1 MGNKRD
7 HLMDQ
12 MDLLTSPYSD
22 FVMDDREMLFH
33 SIAGQVSSFH
43 DDEGNVYCAVPVF
56 GHPDADLARDP
67 LSTNRRLVSAE
78 ELRVFGTM
86 VVAGATS
93 DHIKVLIPDTF
104 SNPILDANSPVVLQH
119 VVGLSLGTAVDLSS
133 SIPADNLDCFLCRNS
148 VQPTLKKKQ
157 YSYWAEIHPI
167 LEKWRGVNG
176 STCPMCEGFVK
187 INMSR
192 HIRYSH
198 TTYQCFWRC
207 PVPSCPAWFA
217 SAFLGKDHL
226 EEIHGFSEGQGW
238 SFHEFLRRFGLEW
251 YGRRSFFDQ
260 RGATGQSLWMDL
272 ALARQ
277 SGQELHNDYVITD
290 GAEFGY
296 LRRFF
301 RAAVRALVRAFIE
314 YPLPGSR
321 GRLSPMACSPIKPQ
335 TADKTTDTEHDAS
348 VERPEGIPVM
358 SLPPPLVFTTS
369 TPVAPAVSRSFRRLT
384 PNNASLQFV
393 QSSPGSD
400 VSVHNILHRGAVA
413 GVSLAS
419 ADLLLHIEP
428 LPMEQLILHDVRTVC
443 SWPHAARGEL
453 FAVARRDIAVARRN
467 LAQLTHY
474 VNLQDEHLAACCGAL
489 DDRLPLMSVEMC
501 SRPTGGVRSVLD
513 VAGRLK

>member
-1 MGNKRD
+1 
-7 HLMDQ
+7 
-12 MDLLTSPYSD
+12 
-22 FVMDDREMLFH
+22 
-33 SIAGQVSSFH
+33 
-43 DDEGNVYCAVPVF
+43 
-56 GHPDADLARDP
+56 
-67 LSTNRRLVSAE
+67 
-78 ELRVFGTM
+78 
-86 VVAGATS
+86 
-93 DHIKVLIPDTF
+93 
-104 SNPILDANSPVVLQH
+104 
-119 VVGLSLGTAVDLSS
+119 
-133 SIPADNLDCFLCRNS
+133 
-148 VQPTLKKKQ
+148 
-157 YSYWAEIHPI
+157 
-167 LEKWRGVNG
+167 
-176 STCPMCEGFVK
+176 MCEGFIK

-260 RGATGQSLWMDL
+260 RGSTGQSLWMDL

-290 GAEFGY
+290 GVEFGH

-321 GRLSPMACSPIKPQ
+321 GRLSPLDCSPIRPQ

-348 VERPEGIPVM
+348 EERPEGIPVM

-400 VSVHNILHRGAVA
+400 VRVHNVLHRGAVA

-428 LPMEQLILHDVRTVC
+428 LPMEQLILHDVKTVC

-474 VNLQDEHLAACCGAL
+474 VNLQDEHLAACDGAL
-489 DDRLPLMSVEMC
+489 DDGLPLMSVEMC

-513 VAGRLK
+513 VAGRSK